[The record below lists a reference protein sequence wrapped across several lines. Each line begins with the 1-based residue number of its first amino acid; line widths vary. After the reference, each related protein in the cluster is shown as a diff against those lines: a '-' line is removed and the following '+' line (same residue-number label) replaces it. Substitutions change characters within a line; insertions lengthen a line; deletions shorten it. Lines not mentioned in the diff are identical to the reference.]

1 MKYFRLLLCILIISL
16 VTLPTG
22 GQSLVMSGNEIFEQE
37 SIPKRSKLQ
46 KNKETEQKSLKQKG
60 TVNVPVL
67 KNNKN
72 STNQQ
77 PATNNNKD
85 IKTNDKIEKKP
96 KVSTLSTSEE
106 TEHTTFLAI
115 LVQIFVLIL
124 YKFA

>member
-1 MKYFRLLLCILIISL
+1 L

-37 SIPKRSKLQ
+37 NIPKKSKIN
-46 KNKETEQKSLKQKG
+46 KGKETEQKSLKQKG
-60 TVNVPVL
+60 TVNVPAL

-77 PATNNNKD
+77 PATNHNKET
-85 IKTNDKIEKKP
+85 KTNDKIEKKP
-96 KVSTLSTSEE
+96 KVSTISTSEE
-106 TEHTTFLAI
+106 TEYTTFLAI
-115 LVQIFVLIL
+115 LVQIFILIL